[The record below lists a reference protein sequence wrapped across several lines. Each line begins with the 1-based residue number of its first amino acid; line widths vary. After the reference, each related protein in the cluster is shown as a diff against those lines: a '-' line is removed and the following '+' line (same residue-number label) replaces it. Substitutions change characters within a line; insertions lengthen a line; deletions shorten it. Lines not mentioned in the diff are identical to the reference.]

1 MTGVRT
7 CALPIFVASLLKSIG
22 PERDPDVIR
31 DQVREAVA
39 YYEAQ
44 LSIARAEIVHLKE
57 ENRLLRTGEADRRLK
72 DAMIVLDRRLK

>member
-1 MTGVRT
+1 MIDEKKHTE
-7 CALPIFVASLLKSIG
+7 IVASLLKSIG

-72 DAMIVLDRRLK
+72 DAMIDRKSVV